1 MFVGALK
8 IVAEIYHFGGIA
20 SDSNIYL
27 IDDDVVTLIDAGS
40 GEFFESVEKEMAQKG
55 FSPKD
60 IELLVNTHCHFDHAG
75 GNSDFVKASGCK
87 VAIHKL
93 EAGFLRKGDQEVTCA
108 RVLGGRLAPI
118 EVQRELKEGDKLE
131 LGKIVLEVLS
141 TPGHTAGSISL
152 YDRAKK
158 ILFTGDTIFC
168 DGVGRTD
175 WPTGDPD
182 ALVLSLERLA
192 KLGAEQMY
200 PGHGSFASRDAKTCI
215 LGIVKE
221 VYL

>member
-1 MFVGALK
+1 VSA
-8 IVAEIYHFGGIA
+8 IYHFGGTA

-27 IDDDVVTLIDAGS
+27 IDDDLVTLIDAGT
-40 GEFFESVEKEMAQKG
+40 GDYFEGVQREMAQQG
-55 FSPKD
+55 FSPED
-60 IELLVNTHCHFDHAG
+60 VDLLINTHCHFDHTG
-75 GNSDFVKASGCK
+75 GDADFIKASGCD

-93 EAGFLRKGDQEVTCA
+93 EADLLRRGDGEVTCA
-108 RVLGGRLAPI
+108 KTFGRRLAPI
-118 EVQRELKEGDKLE
+118 EVQRELKEGDKLK
-131 LGKIVLEVLS
+131 LGEVVLEVLS

-152 YDRAKK
+152 YGRAKN

-175 WPTGDPD
+175 LPTGDAE
-182 ALVLSLERLA
+182 ALALSLERLA

-200 PGHGSFASRDAKTCI
+200 PGHGSFVSSDAKTCI
-215 LGIVKE
+215 LGVMKG

>member
-1 MFVGALK
+1 
-8 IVAEIYHFGGIA
+8 VAAIYHFGGIA

-27 IDDDVVTLIDAGS
+27 IDDETVTLIDAGT
-40 GEFFESVEKEMAQKG
+40 GDYFENVKKEMARQG

-60 IELLVNTHCHFDHAG
+60 IDLLINTHCHFDHTG
-75 GNSDFVKASGCK
+75 GNSDFVKDSGCE

-93 EAGFLRKGDQEVTCA
+93 EAGFLRKGDGEVTCA
-108 RVLGGRLAPI
+108 KAFGRRLAPV
-118 EVQRELKEGDKLE
+118 EVQRELKEGDKLK
-131 LGKIVLEVLS
+131 LGEIVLEVLN

-175 WPTGDPD
+175 MPTSDPD
-182 ALVLSLERLA
+182 ALATSLERLA

-200 PGHGSFASRDAKTCI
+200 PGHGSFASKDAKTCI
-215 LGIVKE
+215 LGVVKG